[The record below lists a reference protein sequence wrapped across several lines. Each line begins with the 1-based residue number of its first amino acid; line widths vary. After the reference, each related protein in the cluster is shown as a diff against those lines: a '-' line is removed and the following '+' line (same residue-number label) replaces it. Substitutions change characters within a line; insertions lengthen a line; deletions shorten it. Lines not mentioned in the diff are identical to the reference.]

1 MKTSRLLTLL
11 VIVFGTSLSA
21 GAPVA
26 YAGHA
31 ATSNVAITGYGLGQP
46 GHDVYLPPTHGH
58 FTVRGKSKH
67 SVVKSKEPKHYR
79 ICSQAGSGPMLVT
92 YDGQTAIIDAFNCSD
107 FTASSI
113 DVEGVDGA
121 SVSATYVQ
129 PDHINRF
136 TGHQ

>member
-1 MKTSRLLTLL
+1 MKTSKILTLL
-11 VIVFGTSLSA
+11 VIVFGTGLSA

-26 YAGHA
+26 YAAHA

-46 GHDVYLPPTHGH
+46 GHNVYLGHVGH
-58 FTVRGKSKH
+58 FTVHGKSKH
-67 SVVKSKEPKHYR
+67 SVLKSKDPKHYR

-92 YDGQTAIIDAFNCSD
+92 YDGQTAIIEAFNCSD

-113 DVEGVDGA
+113 DMEGVDGA
-121 SVSATYVQ
+121 SVNATYVQ
-129 PDHINRF
+129 PDHIIRF

>member
-1 MKTSRLLTLL
+1 MKTSKILTLL
-11 VIVFGTSLSA
+11 AIVFGTGLFA

-26 YAGHA
+26 YAAHA

-46 GHDVYLPPTHGH
+46 GHNVYLPPTHGH
-58 FTVRGKSKH
+58 FTVHGKSKH

-92 YDGQTAIIDAFNCSD
+92 YDGQTAIIEAFNCSD

-121 SVSATYVQ
+121 SVSATYHQ
-129 PDHINRF
+129 PDHITRF